1 MSLEQPRVA
10 IIGAGRLGTAL
21 AAALRQARVEV
32 DGPFGRDIDPTAAD
46 VVLLCVPDAAV
57 RGVAERLPPDALIGH
72 CSGALTLDV
81 LAPHEALSIHPLMT
95 VTARGAEFRGA
106 ACAIAASSER
116 ARGVAMAL
124 AHAVGMHPIAVPDA
138 DRALYHAAASLASNY
153 LVALEGAAERLAS
166 RVGVDRA
173 DLAPLVRAALENWLA
188 QGAAGA
194 LTGPVVRGDVET
206 VARQRAAVAGAEPDL
221 LPAWDAL
228 TELTERLALTRTA

>member
-21 AAALRQARVEV
+21 AAALRQAKIHV

-57 RGVAERLPPDALIGH
+57 GGVALRLPKGAIVGH
-72 CSGALTLDV
+72 CSGALTLDA
-81 LAPHEALSIHPLMT
+81 LAPHEALSMHPLMT

-124 AHAVGMHPIAVPDA
+124 ARALGMHPIAVADA

-173 DLAPLVRAALENWLA
+173 DLAPLVRAALENWLT

>member
-21 AAALRQARVEV
+21 AAALRQARLEV
-32 DGPFGRDIDPTAAD
+32 DGPFGRGVDPAAAD

-57 RGVAERLPPDALIGH
+57 SGVAQRLPTDAIVGH
-72 CSGALTLDV
+72 CSGALTLDA

-95 VTARGAEFRGA
+95 VTARGADFRGA

-116 ARGVAMAL
+116 AQGIATTLAGAL
-124 AHAVGMHPIAVPDA
+124 GMHPIAVPEA
-138 DRALYHAAASLASNY
+138 NRALYHAAASLASNY

-166 RVGVDRA
+166 RVGVERA
-173 DLAPLVRAALENWLA
+173 HLAPLVRASLENWLA
-188 QGAAGA
+188 QGAEAA
-194 LTGPVVRGDVET
+194 LTGPIARGDVET

-228 TELTERLALTRTA
+228 TELTRHLALTRTA

>member
-21 AAALRQARVEV
+21 ATALRQARVEV
-32 DGPFGRDIDPTAAD
+32 DGPFGRDVDPTAD

-57 RGVAERLPPDALIGH
+57 REVARRLPKGAIVGH

-95 VTARGAEFRGA
+95 VTAHGAEFRGA

-124 AHAVGMHPIAVPDA
+124 TRALDMHPIAVADA

-206 VARQRAAVAGAEPDL
+206 VARQRAAVAVAEPDL